1 MYLHMHPKQFD
12 QCIIYIYIH
21 LYTSIYIYIHLYTSI
36 YIYIH
41 LYTSIYIYI
50 YESMH
55 QKHKFFT
62 LKKNSIATCFVHFP
76 SFENRSWF
84 NQLNCSPQTLVQAHW
99 PRKFTHFSPEVG
111 ILKTEPLADAEAQ
124 EILWSTSEKVSIDED
139 LGMVWRAMIFVWKW
153 ELVGVLV
160 GCCFE
165 INKCQSGWMDHDDI
179 ICMFYVFLI
188 MYPTAVFVYSLHCM
202 KPTFDCVGGDGYM
215 LGSCVRCFDGSLL
228 QASPTNHNI
237 NM

>member
-12 QCIIYIYIH
+12 DQYIIYIYIH
-21 LYTSIYIYIHLYTSI
+21 LYTSIYIYNTSIYIYIHLYTSI

-50 YESMH
+50 YMNLCTKNTSFSHSKKTQSQHVLSISPLLKTEVDLTNSTAPP
-55 QKHKFFT
+55 KH
-62 LKKNSIATCFVHFP
+62 
-76 SFENRSWF
+76 WF
-84 NQLNCSPQTLVQAHW
+84 RPIDHGSSRN
-99 PRKFTHFSPEVG
+99 FSPEVG

-139 LGMVWRAMIFVWKW
+139 LGMVWRAMMFVWKW

-202 KPTFDCVGGDGYM
+202 KPTFDCVWW
-215 LGSCVRCFDGSLL
+215 RWIH
-228 QASPTNHNI
+228 AR
-237 NM
+237 